1 MKPWEM
7 MRRFGGQGGGG
18 TADEHFSKVALLM
31 HFEGADGATVFTD
44 SSSHSR
50 TAYVSGGVHLST
62 ASPLTGAASGVFS
75 GSSDYVYY
83 AHDAADDIGTGA
95 FCIECD
101 VKLSDSSGY
110 RPILGCGKYMSGY
123 GEYTFFVVD
132 GLYLNFY
139 FGVRGTNQAHI
150 QFLPAAPF
158 STSVKYKICIR
169 RDASGN
175 WAGSVDG
182 VKCLQYR
189 YSPPSGGVSF
199 GAWTAG
205 DFNNSVGL
213 SPGNELWVAA
223 HPALGLYGVLDELRF
238 TVGESRYT
246 GDYTPAPGAFP
257 DS

>member
-1 MKPWEM
+1 M

-50 TAYVSGGVHLST
+50 IAYVSGGVHLST
-62 ASPLTGAASGVFS
+62 TSPLTGAASGVFS

-83 AHDAADDIGTGA
+83 THDAADDIGTGA

-123 GEYTFFVVD
+123 AEYTFFVVD
-132 GLYLNFY
+132 GLYLDFY
-139 FGVRGTNQAHI
+139 FGFRGTNQAHI
-150 QFLPAAPF
+150 QFLLP
-158 STSVKYKICIR
+158 STLDTGVAYKLCVR
-169 RDASGN
+169 RDAAGN
-175 WAGSVDG
+175 WAGYVDG
-182 VKCLQYR
+182 IKCLQYR
-189 YSPPSGGVSF
+189 YSPPSGGVSW
-199 GAWTAG
+199 GAWTG
-205 DFNNSVGL
+205 GELNNAVAL
-213 SPGNELWVAA
+213 SYGNNLWVAA
-223 HPALGLYGVLDELRF
+223 SPALGVNGRLDELRF
-238 TVGESRYT
+238 TVGDGRYA